1 MKECPKC
8 GSYDINFDDYDVVNA
23 TVGRC
28 NRCKEL
34 TNFKLLDEA
43 NKAKND
49 VEHIKSNVSIENKNI
64 SDDSI
69 EKNNKSIIQ
78 QINLQES
85 IKLAKNSNVI
95 DLILTE
101 RDRQDK
107 KYGPQSHNPEIWQSI
122 MAEEF
127 GEMAQAINETIFN
140 NGEEKRKLGG
150 IENIKK
156 ELIHIL
162 AVGFAMYIDLEGKK

>member
-1 MKECPKC
+1 MRHCPFC
-8 GSYDINFDDYDVVNA
+8 NSSDIDFTGYDFA
-23 TVGRC
+23 KQTVGQC
-28 NRCKEL
+28 KRCKAIIRFTFLNEY
-34 TNFKLLDEA
+34 
-43 NKAKND
+43 
-49 VEHIKSNVSIENKNI
+49 EHIKTNINIDNINI
-64 SDDSI
+64 SDDDIKKSNI
-69 EKNNKSIIQ
+69 SIIQ

-122 MAEEF
+122 MFEEF
-127 GEMAQAINETIFN
+127 GEMAQAVNETIFN

-150 IENIKK
+150 IENIQK